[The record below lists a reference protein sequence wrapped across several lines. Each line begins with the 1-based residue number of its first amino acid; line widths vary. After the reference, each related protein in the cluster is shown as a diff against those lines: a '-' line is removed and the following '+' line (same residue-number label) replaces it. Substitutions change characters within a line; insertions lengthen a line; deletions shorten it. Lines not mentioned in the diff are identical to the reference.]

1 MLHAT
6 CHVLFLVY
14 IYGITCIWI
23 RTSFMYILSV
33 FFQGPPNWYMYCF
46 CMWWHGL
53 RVSSIFLGVDRSK
66 PNLGKAG
73 ANHRCLK
80 RVQVSDRLLLLENG
94 ATQRRLGSKID
105 AKSRTSTGSDGWSVS
120 VLWSTKPTDGGGLLD
135 ELGDLMSRKTLQQQ
149 YKTEGRRH
157 TVCRMAW

>member
-1 MLHAT
+1 MYVTCYMPRFVSCLYIRYYICVWNILH
-6 CHVLFLVY
+6 VY
-14 IYGITCIWI
+14 FKCI
-23 RTSFMYILSV
+23 
-33 FFQGPPNWYMYCF
+33 FQDPPNWYMYCF

-120 VLWSTKPTDGGGLLD
+120 VLWSTKPTGG
-135 ELGDLMSRKTLQQQ
+135 GDLMSRKTLQQQ
-149 YKTEGRRH
+149 YKTEDRRH